1 MGAWRAANWMGR
13 LPLGKVTDGPN
24 GYGKTER
31 WKLRAGNPL
40 NRTARSRSCSSGRK
54 ARGGGASR
62 FCRGI
67 KPRRNARPGAA
78 AGHPGGRSG
87 VLPERSPWRR
97 RPSFSFRSP
106 LFLLGPEF
114 HGSGPVVRLAGGG
127 AHPPWGAGHFLRVP
141 GHSRRGFP
149 HRFAGPGLCRHH
161 LRVGTERS
169 AAGPS
174 GPHRGRAG
182 GVSPRALPCGWSR
195 AGSLLGTCWAGAVS
209 LSEPRTG
216 VFPPSRRFATFRGGP
231 GPLGLHRWA
240 GECVSP
246 EGLSPAGGAGPFR
259 DGPVS
264 LSEARAGV
272 LPPSG
277 WDWDVQEVCGAAGP
291 ARGLAVGVFLPG
303 VILCR
308 WRLAGLFRDGPVL
321 PSRTACRRFACL
333 PVVQDVREPCGAV
346 RPAQGGAGG
355 VFPRG
360 SPLAVTTSSP

>member
-1 MGAWRAANWMGR
+1 MVRTA
-13 LPLGKVTDGPN
+13 
-24 GYGKTER
+24 TER

-54 ARGGGASR
+54 ARGGGPSR

-106 LFLLGPEF
+106 LFLLSPEF

-169 AAGPS
+169 GVRRRSRPRVSPGRPLRFEYLCFAPRAAYTLFACLPAFWGRPGGLRGLWACTGGAQDGCFSPGASPAGGAAPAPSRAPAGLALFCSQSRVHAFCLPPGFGTSGRSAGPS
-174 GPHRGRAG
+174 GPHRGSAG
-182 GVSPRALPCGWSR
+182 
-195 AGSLLGTCWAGAVS
+195 
-209 LSEPRTG
+209 
-216 VFPPSRRFATFRGGP
+216 
-231 GPLGLHRWA
+231 
-240 GECVSP
+240 
-246 EGLSPAGGAGPFR
+246 
-259 DGPVS
+259 
-264 LSEARAGV
+264 
-272 LPPSG
+272 
-277 WDWDVQEVCGAAGP
+277 
-291 ARGLAVGVFLPG
+291 GVFLPG
-303 VILCR
+303 
-308 WRLAGLFRDGPVL
+308 
-321 PSRTACRRFACL
+321 
-333 PVVQDVREPCGAV
+333 
-346 RPAQGGAGG
+346 
-355 VFPRG
+355 G